1 MHFAT
6 ILPQS
11 YLNLTLLFAHLQLHI
26 LNLISILLYP
36 LPICS
41 CILWQSPFNLISV
54 LLLYLL
60 ILKFVLWQSYL
71 NLISILFN
79 SLHLQLQIVN
89 LSSILSW
96 SYFPLHSLSNAT
108 ILPRSYFTFC
118 ILATTYSDNLTS
130 ILSQSYFPLCI
141 FSYLYPTSILV
152 PYQWWFMY
160 I

>member
-1 MHFAT
+1 MHIWSKQMHFAT

-36 LPICS
+36 LPICN
-41 CILWQSPFNLISV
+41 CILWQSPLNLISV

-79 SLHLQLQIVN
+79 SVHLQLQIVKFT
-89 LSSILSW
+89 SILSR
-96 SYFPLHSLSNAT
+96 SYFPLHSLSNA
-108 ILPRSYFTFC
+108 FC
-118 ILATTYSDNLTS
+118 DNLTL
-130 ILSQSYFPLCI
+130 ILSQSYFTLCPSATAYSE
-141 FSYLYPTSILV
+141 SYLNLTLPFAHL
-152 PYQWWFMY
+152 
-160 I
+160 